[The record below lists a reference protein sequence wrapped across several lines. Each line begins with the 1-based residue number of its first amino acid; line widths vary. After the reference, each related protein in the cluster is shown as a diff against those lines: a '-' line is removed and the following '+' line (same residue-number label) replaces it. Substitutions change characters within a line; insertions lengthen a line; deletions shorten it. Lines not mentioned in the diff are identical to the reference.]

1 MQDNIKILFIFTLLF
16 YIINTCIVYYYS
28 GDIILLETLLYS
40 RISDLPNVSSNS
52 LYIAKVQLWLEGLV
66 GALLLISSI
75 LLLLRK
81 EKIGTIFGGI
91 GLIISLIG
99 VNLVNFY
106 IDQFGTI
113 AKALSQ
119 FILLYLLNF
128 YQRKGLTQEI
138 F

>member
-1 MQDNIKILFIFTLLF
+1 LLF
-16 YIINTCIVYYYS
+16 GVGGCIRVLYYYS
-28 GDIILLETLLYS
+28 GDTALFETLLYS
-40 RISDLPNVSSNS
+40 RISDLPNISSNS

-75 LLLLRK
+75 LLLIRR
-81 EKIGTIFGGI
+81 EKLGTIFGGI
-91 GLIISLIG
+91 GLIISLVG

-119 FILLYLLNF
+119 FILLYLLNL
-128 YQRKGLTQEI
+128 YQRKELANTV